1 MGDQEAGGDEG
12 EGVPRSQSA
21 SSVREGGGGEGE
33 AGPSEVVADGCTQT
47 PLGGEGVCRHGNAPG
62 NLSQT
67 AGRAGSQMTPQRVS
81 LEGLRGVYLGAP
93 CHHHEEEEG
102 EAAGRGPGW
111 FRYEEQVQCLV
122 AHQLLVHLMVLQGKE
137 RILQ

>member
-1 MGDQEAGGDEG
+1 MGDREAGGDEG

-33 AGPSEVVADGCTQT
+33 AGPSEVAADGCTQT
-47 PLGGEGVCRHGNAPG
+47 PLEGEEVCRRGNAPG

-67 AGRAGSQMTPQRVS
+67 AGRAGSQMTPRRVS
-81 LEGLRGVYLGAP
+81 LEGHRGVYLVGP
-93 CHHHEEEEG
+93 CHHHEEEG

-111 FRYEEQVQCLV
+111 FHYEEQGQCLV
-122 AHQLLVHLMVLQGKE
+122 AH
-137 RILQ
+137 